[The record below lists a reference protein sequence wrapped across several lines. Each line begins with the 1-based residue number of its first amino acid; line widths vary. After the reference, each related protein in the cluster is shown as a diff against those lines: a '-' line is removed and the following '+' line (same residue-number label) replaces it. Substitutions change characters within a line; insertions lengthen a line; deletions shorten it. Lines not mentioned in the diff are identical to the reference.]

1 MAQNKTFLF
10 VILFFLIV
18 GLACKK
24 TTPSTEADGVVISVD
39 DSIGIDR
46 ANVKI
51 AHWDGS
57 PNSDTDF
64 ISSRLADSLG
74 NFYQVFETENTDDF
88 FWALAEKQ
96 GYKDSS
102 WEPLE
107 GGANNTV
114 TIKMTKVVKK

>member
-1 MAQNKTFLF
+1 MAQSKSILF

-24 TTPSTEADGVVISVD
+24 TPLSTEVDGVVLSVD
-39 DSIGIDR
+39 DSMGIDG

-51 AHWDGS
+51 ARWDGS

-64 ISSRLADSLG
+64 ISSRFADSLG
-74 NFYQVFETENTDDF
+74 NFYQVFETETTDDF

-96 GYKDSS
+96 RYKDSS